1 MTKNK
6 QAELQKELPYWEKEE
21 PLSIRRGAFEIDYY
35 DQSGMLNL
43 RMTYVD
49 KKNKIRTKP
58 GVNIKKEY
66 LQDNFKQ
73 LETLKTIFNKW
84 YQEAK
89 DLQEAEDA

>member
-6 QAELQKELPYWEKEE
+6 EVEAQQELPYWEKEE

-49 KKNKIRTKP
+49 EKNKIRTKP

-89 DLQEAEDA
+89 EKQAEDA